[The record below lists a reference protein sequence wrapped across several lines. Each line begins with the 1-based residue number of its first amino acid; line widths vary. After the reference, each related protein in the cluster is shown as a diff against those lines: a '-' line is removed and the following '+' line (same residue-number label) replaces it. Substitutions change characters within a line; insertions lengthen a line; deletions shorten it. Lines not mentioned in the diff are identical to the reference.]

1 MYLLRCVW
9 KLGTFDLPFFTQKVV
24 FNAKIDCIY

>member
-9 KLGTFDLPFFTQKVV
+9 KLGTFDLPFFTVV